1 MKRLIII
8 MIAIFGL
15 GIFNSNA
22 QSTKFGHVDYVK
34 VLDSLPSKIAADKDL
49 NDFLE
54 EGQKTITEMQASF
67 ELEYNAYMSAQDS
80 LSPIRREM
88 KEKSLMEQQQ
98 IIQYKSESLEQ
109 DLQILNDRLY
119 SPIEKHLTQAVEN
132 VAKKYKLTYVLEV
145 NSLLY
150 FDKNSGLDLT
160 NEVRAELIR
169 LEKEEANK

>member
-1 MKRLIII
+1 
-8 MIAIFGL
+8 MIAVFGL
-15 GIFNSNA
+15 GTFNSSA
-22 QSTKFGHVDYVK
+22 QSTKFGHVNYVK
-34 VLDSLPSKIAADKDL
+34 VLDSLPSKKTADKDL

-67 ELEYNAYMSAQDS
+67 EEEYNRYMIAKDS
-80 LSPIRREM
+80 LSPLIQEM

-119 SPIEKHLTQAVEN
+119 KPLEDNLTKAVKTIAE
-132 VAKKYKLTYVLEV
+132 KYKLNYILEV

-150 FDKNSGLDLT
+150 VNEESGLDLT
-160 NEVRAELIR
+160 NEVRTELIR
-169 LEKEEANK
+169 LEKVRTGK